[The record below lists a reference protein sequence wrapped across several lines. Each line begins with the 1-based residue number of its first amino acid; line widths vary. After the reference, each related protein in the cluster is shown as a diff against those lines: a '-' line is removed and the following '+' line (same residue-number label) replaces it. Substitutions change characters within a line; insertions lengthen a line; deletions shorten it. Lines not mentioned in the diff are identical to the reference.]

1 MLRLAGNGSRNG
13 KSGVVLA
20 HELKQEQIEAVTGV
34 HTTLAGLAGE
44 IREGRALADGL
55 AQQIGMRAAALGTP
69 PLASASHT
77 VPAARCEALRSRF
90 ALTAAEQLT
99 CGFHVH
105 VGIASEA
112 EGVAVL
118 DRIRNWLP
126 VLTALA
132 ANSPFW
138 NGVDTGYSG
147 YRTQLWHRWPS
158 TGPLDV
164 LGSPDAYHRLVAQML
179 GTGVP
184 LDEAML
190 YFDARLSR
198 NYPTVEIRVSDICLR
213 AADAVLTA
221 ALARA
226 LVDTAAGQWRAGLP
240 PAPVPSSILR
250 LAMWQASKDGLEGNL
265 LSPVSNEPVP
275 AAEAVAMLMD
285 HVRDALRRHGDEE
298 EAEFLLA
305 GLLRRGTGAV
315 EQRRAA
321 GRSGLPGQLVAESV
335 QLTHAE

>member
-1 MLRLAGNGSRNG
+1 
-13 KSGVVLA
+13 
-20 HELKQEQIEAVTGV
+20 
-34 HTTLAGLAGE
+34 
-44 IREGRALADGL
+44 
-55 AQQIGMRAAALGTP
+55 
-69 PLASASHT
+69 
-77 VPAARCEALRSRF
+77 
-90 ALTAAEQLT
+90 
-99 CGFHVH
+99 
-105 VGIASEA
+105 
-112 EGVAVL
+112 
-118 DRIRNWLP
+118 
-126 VLTALA
+126 
-132 ANSPFW
+132 
-138 NGVDTGYSG
+138 
-147 YRTQLWHRWPS
+147 
-158 TGPLDV
+158 
-164 LGSPDAYHRLVAQML
+164 

-221 ALARA
+221 ALARPLA
-226 LVDTAAGQWRAGLP
+226 DPAAGQGRAGLP

-285 HVRDALRRHGDEE
+285 PVRDALRRHGDEE
-298 EAEFLLA
+298 GAEFLLA

-335 QLTHAE
+335 